1 MKLPAFALSSRDL
14 LKTRPYMRGTDVRYV
29 QQALKWFGLYHGRVD
44 GVFGPETER
53 AVRRFQSFIKIKPS
67 GVADEKFF
75 GILQKMIKG
84 GAGEWVT
91 LKKDFCHTGYSPV
104 LLAAAL
110 EVLKLVK
117 VKGPVVLAAKRNAV
131 FVAEENFIGA
141 FDLGSKKFMWREK
154 ISPSSISLGPDVVL
168 VSASVLVALDAFSG
182 KTVIEFNHDNFESPA
197 VAKEG
202 VVYASSRSGTVY
214 ALNWNGEIMW
224 RYRASTDYITP
235 LTFASGFLYFG
246 SLSNVYCLDDKGALC
261 WKTRLSGLIKE
272 PVSVFGNRTF
282 AVNDEGS
289 IFCLDAK
296 TGKMI
301 WNKNFGEEI
310 LTPCF
315 LEKNAIAVT
324 LSGKVV
330 ALDAE
335 DGNLEWE
342 EDLNVPPA
350 APTLSCADAIY
361 IPTDAGLVALKP
373 GGERIKTYFE
383 GRSISQ
389 VIQAKLGLVVAA
401 DGFLW
406 ELSPLERL

>member
-53 AVRRFQSFIKIKPS
+53 AVRRFQSFIKIKPT

-110 EVLKLVK
+110 EVSKLVK
-117 VKGPVVLAAKRNAV
+117 VKEPVALAAKRNAV
-131 FVAEENFIGA
+131 FVAEENSIGA
-141 FDLGSKKFMWREK
+141 FDLGNKKFKWRKK
-154 ISPSSISLGPDVVL
+154 ISPSSMSLAPETVL
-168 VSASVLVALDAFSG
+168 VSASSLVALDAYSG
-182 KTVIEFNHDNFESPA
+182 EAKFEFARDDFESPA
-197 VAKEG
+197 VAKEDG
-202 VVYASSRSGTVY
+202 VYASSRSGALY
-214 ALNWNGEIMW
+214 ALNWSGEIMW
-224 RYRASTDYITP
+224 RYRASFDYITP
-235 LTFASGFLYFG
+235 LTLVSGFLYFG
-246 SLSNVYCLDDKGALC
+246 SLSGVYCLDDKGVLC
-261 WKTRLSGLIKE
+261 WKARLPGLIKE
-272 PVSVFGNRTF
+272 PVSVFEKKAF
-282 AVNDEGS
+282 AVNEEGC

-301 WNKNFGEEI
+301 WNKNFGEKI
-310 LTPCF
+310 LAPCF
-315 LEKNAIAVT
+315 LEKSAIVVT
-324 LSGKVV
+324 HSGKVV

-342 EDLNVPPA
+342 EDLNVPLA
-350 APTLSCADAIY
+350 ALPLSCADAIF
-361 IPTDAGLVALKP
+361 IPTDAGLVVLKP
-373 GGERIKTYFE
+373 GGERVKTYFE
-383 GRSISQ
+383 GKSISH
-389 VIQAKLGLVVAA
+389 VIQARLGLLVAA
-401 DGFLW
+401 DGYLW
-406 ELSPLERL
+406 DFSPLERL